1 MPSSSAINRS
11 FAATENKG
19 MVIGAD
25 GAHTESNA
33 PSMFNFPSGLI
44 VDASQRVKISAFIIQ
59 FLACSRIFPTI
70 AACTAVLGEIIN
82 PIKFIYKGTVVY
94 GYPAETLTAICK
106 ALVNAQVEFTTSL
119 QLRMVKRAAVLLSAF
134 AEVGLVALIDEATG
148 YQYER
153 AKKALAEILEKFIS
167 KELRAWTKTFPTEF
181 YQQIFRLKGWRF
193 DPSSVKRPVIIGLY
207 TNDVI
212 YKRLAPGVLKELRSK
227 NPVVDGRRK
236 HKMFQWLT
244 GDVGH
249 PKLRSHI
256 DGVLALMRI
265 SDDWKQFKQFL
276 KKAYPAYE
284 TTELGL
290 EIQLKDKD

>member
-1 MPSSSAINRS
+1 MSDNKESGAKVARTL
-11 FAATENKG
+11 ATNWFKSL
-19 MVIGAD
+19 VD
-25 GAHTESNA
+25 SNIEVA
-33 PSMFNFPSGLI
+33 L
-44 VDASQRVKISAFIIQ
+44 
-59 FLACSRIFPTI
+59 T
-70 AACTAVLGEIIN
+70 T
-82 PIKFIYKGTVVY
+82 PIKFIYKGTVIY
-94 GYPAETLTAICK
+94 GYPAETLTALCK
-106 ALVNAQVEFTTSL
+106 TLVNANANFSTAL
-119 QLRMVKRAAVLLSAF
+119 QLRMVKRAAILLSAF

-153 AKKALAEILEKFIS
+153 AKKALADILEKFIS

-193 DPSSVKRPVIIGLY
+193 DPASVKRPVIIGLY

-265 SDDWKQFKQFL
+265 SENWAQFKQFL

-290 EIQLKDKD
+290 EIQVKERK